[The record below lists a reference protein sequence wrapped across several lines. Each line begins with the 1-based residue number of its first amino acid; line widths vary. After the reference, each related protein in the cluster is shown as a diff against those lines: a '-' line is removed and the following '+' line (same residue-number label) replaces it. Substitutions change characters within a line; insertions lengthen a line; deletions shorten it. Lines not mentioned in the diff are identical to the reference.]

1 MVVLVYCR
9 LDTTEKKVSKYEGI
23 TIDTIQMKNRKK
35 RDQKKKKKTASVSW
49 GTISVYYMDNWSR
62 RKRVRDRKILDEL
75 MVNYKHK
82 LYLKSTNSK

>member
-35 RDQKKKKKTASVSW
+35 RDQKKKKTASVSW